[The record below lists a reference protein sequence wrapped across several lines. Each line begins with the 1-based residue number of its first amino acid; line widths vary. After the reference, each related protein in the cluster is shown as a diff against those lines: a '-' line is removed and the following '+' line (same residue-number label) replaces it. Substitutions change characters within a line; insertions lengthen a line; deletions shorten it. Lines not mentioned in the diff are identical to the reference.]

1 MAELER
7 YGAPMT
13 DSRLRNMIT
22 AERRELAAVLS
33 GLPEESWNAPTL
45 CAGWRVREVVAHM
58 EMLYRYST
66 ARFLAELARSGGRF
80 DRMADRRARQD
91 GSASPHELLLVMAQG
106 AESARTPLGVGLAG
120 SLTHDVI
127 HGLDVTVALGLDR
140 RVPEDRLR
148 VVLDVITTPKGL
160 KSFGTQLDD
169 VQLRA
174 EEIDWTFGTGA
185 PVFGAAQDLA
195 LVICGRR
202 LPAGRLR
209 GGPCSRF
216 TADRA

>member
-1 MAELER
+1 MAE
-7 YGAPMT
+7 
-13 DSRLRNMIT
+13 
-22 AERRELAAVLS
+22 
-33 GLPEESWNAPTL
+33 
-45 CAGWRVREVVAHM
+45 
-58 EMLYRYST
+58 
-66 ARFLAELARSGGRF
+66 
-80 DRMADRRARQD
+80 
-91 GSASPHELLLVMAQG
+91 G

-160 KSFGTQLDD
+160 KSFGAQLDD

-174 EEIDWTFGTGA
+174 EEIDWTFGTGT

-209 GGPCSRF
+209 GGPCARF
-216 TADRA
+216 TADGA